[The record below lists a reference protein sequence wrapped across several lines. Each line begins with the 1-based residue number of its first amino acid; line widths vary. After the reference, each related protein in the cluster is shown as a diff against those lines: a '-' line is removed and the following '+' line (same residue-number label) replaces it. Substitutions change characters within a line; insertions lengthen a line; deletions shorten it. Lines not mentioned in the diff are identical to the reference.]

1 MRELIC
7 VEPGVGIEQGRVF
20 KVLAENGAEWEI
32 LLGGE
37 YRKVN
42 KRSGRVKG
50 WKTPP
55 KFTVKEL

>member
-1 MRELIC
+1 M
-7 VEPGVGIEQGRVF
+7 EPGVGIELGLIF
-20 KVLAENGAEWEI
+20 KVLNENGSEWEI

-50 WKTPP
+50 WRTPP
-55 KFTVKEL
+55 KFALKE